1 MYDKPVLGLAQVQA
15 AMAAMLEEAGK
26 HPDLPVAIA
35 IVDDAGDILGYAK
48 MDRCRRGPQRLAI
61 KKAYTSALRGMD
73 SQAFVETLKEQ
84 GRSVVD
90 FSDPTTWRP
99 CPAAWPSAGP
109 ATPQSWAASG
119 SAASPAGPTTR
130 PSPGSASRPWA
141 CSRSFQ
147 PRALQGPSQR
157 CKCRLPPLPVHG
169 AGPAP
174 GAYL

>member
-73 SQAFVETLKEQ
+73 SQAFVETLTEQ

-90 FSDPTTWRP
+90 FSDPNL
-99 CPAAWPSAGP
+99 AAVPGGVAVR
-109 ATPQSWAASG
+109 
-119 SAASPAGPTTR
+119 R
-130 PSPGSASRPWA
+130 PSDATILGGIGVSGLPSGADDEAIARIG
-141 CSRSFQ
+141 
-147 PRALQGPSQR
+147 LQAMG
-157 CKCRLPPLPVHG
+157 L
-169 AGPAP
+169 
-174 GAYL
+174 